1 MKSTVAFLVLSMLVL
16 MAQPSEGFFG
26 LLMNT
31 IPHIIGGISSLVKNR
46 RGVEQVDQQHLDQ
59 NQDLQQLDQDQQLD
73 QQQLEQEKF
82 DQKKLEQEKFDQ
94 KKLNKFLLKH
104 IA

>member
-1 MKSTVAFLVLSMLVL
+1 MKSMVAFLVLSMLVL

-26 LLMNT
+26 LMLKAM
-31 IPHIIGGISSLVKNR
+31 PHVIGGISRLVKNR

-73 QQQLEQEKF
+73 QHQLEQ
-82 DQKKLEQEKFDQ
+82 KFDQ